1 MSIIIALDGPSGSGK
16 STIAKLIAKKYNLV
30 HIDSGAMYR
39 AMTLYCLENNIDP
52 KNEDKVCQAIPLAN
66 ISFSSNGVIML
77 NGKDVSKEIREHRVS
92 DTVSFV
98 SSYKQVRLTLIELQ
112 REIGKHQSIIMDG
125 RDIGTFVFPNADVKI
140 YQVASAETRA
150 LRRQKQNELAGIK
163 SNYEDVLKN
172 IQTRDYIDSH
182 REFDPSKKADDA
194 IEVDTSSITIEQVVE
209 ECSKIIDKK
218 LKELKKL

>member
-52 KNEDKVCQAIPLAN
+52 KDEQKVCKAIPLAD
-66 ISFSSNGVIML
+66 ISFSESGNIML
-77 NGKDVSKEIREHRVS
+77 NGKDVSKEIREQKVS
-92 DTVSFV
+92 DAVSFV
-98 SSYKQVRLTLIELQ
+98 SSYKQVRLALIELQ

-140 YQVASAETRA
+140 YQVASAQTRA
-150 LRRQKQNELAGIK
+150 LRRQKQNEANGIK

-194 IEVDTSSITIEQVVE
+194 IEIDTSSITIDQVIE
-209 ECSKIIDKK
+209 RCSQIIDGK

>member
-52 KNEDKVCQAIPLAN
+52 KDEVKVCQAIPSAN
-66 ISFSSNGVIML
+66 ISFSSKGVIML

>member
-1 MSIIIALDGPSGSGK
+1 
-16 STIAKLIAKKYNLV
+16 
-30 HIDSGAMYR
+30 
-39 AMTLYCLENNIDP
+39 
-52 KNEDKVCQAIPLAN
+52 
-66 ISFSSNGVIML
+66 ML
-77 NGKDVSKEIREHRVS
+77 NGKDVSKEIREQQVS
-92 DTVSFV
+92 DAVSFV
-98 SSYKQVRLTLIELQ
+98 SSYKQVRLALIELQ

-140 YQVASAETRA
+140 YQVASAQTRA
-150 LRRQKQNELAGIK
+150 LRRQKQNEANGIK

-194 IEVDTSSITIEQVVE
+194 IEIDTSSITIDQVIE
-209 ECSKIIDKK
+209 RCSQIIDEK

>member
-52 KNEDKVCQAIPLAN
+52 KDEQKVCDAIPLAN
-66 ISFSSNGVIML
+66 ISFSESGNIML
-77 NGKDVSKEIREHRVS
+77 NGKDVSKEIREHQVS
-92 DTVSFV
+92 DAVSFV
-98 SSYKQVRLTLIELQ
+98 SSYKQVRLALIQLQ

-140 YQVASAETRA
+140 YQVASAQTRA
-150 LRRQKQNELAGIK
+150 LRRQKQNEANGIK
-163 SNYEDVLKN
+163 SNYEEVLKN

-194 IEVDTSSITIEQVVE
+194 IEIDTSSITIDQVIE
-209 ECSKIIDKK
+209 KCSQIIDQK